1 MKGER
6 VDNHDRVCCEYYSQL
21 LELGAYD
28 VEFMLFGTVYLEKG
42 KKKCFISAK
51 RHVVYQFVEECR
63 TKGIYPTMVQRKIL
77 RCRVNSGEREQVEQN
92 FKLDFAR
99 QLNTMYSKEF
109 LVELQRLANTQ
120 ANNDA
125 KEIFELLR
133 NQLSGCFDEDALALF
148 EGAVLHAFEGKVL
161 AWEEYYRNM
170 QWLEVERDFLT
181 DKVRASSNFKRT
193 FAGFAYIEYGKVKYY
208 TNAVVEKTQE
218 RRAELMAKQL
228 LTTPVY
234 CKSYYFNDLSELQ
247 QQIDAF
253 NKHAGEKLD
262 NGYMLLIQTLY
273 QLKPDIAENNYRNLK
288 ERCVEIYNQRERETF
303 CYYETMWHLA

>member
-28 VEFMLFGTVYLEKG
+28 VEFALFGTVYLEKG
-42 KKKCFISAK
+42 KKKCFISAN
-51 RHVVYQFVEECR
+51 RYVVYRFVEDCR
-63 TKGIYPTMVQRKIL
+63 TKGIYPTLVQRKIL
-77 RCRVNSGEREQVEQN
+77 RCRVNSGEREQVEQK
-92 FKLDFAR
+92 FKLNFAR
-99 QLNTMYSKEF
+99 LLNNMYSKEF
-109 LVELQRLANTQ
+109 LVELQNLAFTQ
-120 ANNDA
+120 ANNNA
-125 KEIFELLR
+125 KDIFDLMRE
-133 NQLSGCFDEDALALF
+133 QLTGCFDEDALALF
-148 EGAVLHAFEGKVL
+148 EGALFYAFEGKVL
-161 AWEEYYRNM
+161 TWNEYYLNL
-170 QWLEVERDFLT
+170 QWLQIEKDFLT
-181 DKVRASSNFKRT
+181 NKVRESSNFKRS
-193 FAGFAYIEYGKVKYY
+193 FAGFSYVEHGKVKYY
-208 TNAVVEKTQE
+208 TNAVVEKTWE
-218 RRAELMAKQL
+218 RHAELMAKQL